1 MGKHTELPWEIREP
15 NGQGNGFLVGPVWI
29 GGGLHDGRG
38 KEDAELVHVATAY
51 HARLVEALRETTAN
65 LELARMHVD
74 GEAGSM
80 LFDQIQHNRTLLA
93 QLDGELE

>member
-38 KEDAELVHVATAY
+38 GADAELVHVSTKY
-51 HARLVEALRETTAN
+51 HARLVEALRALLKSSELQPVTSDD
-65 LELARMHVD
+65 LEIAEH
-74 GEAGSM
+74 EA
-80 LFDQIQHNRTLLA
+80 RTLLA
-93 QLDGELE
+93 QLDGENK

>member
-38 KEDAELVHVATAY
+38 GADAELVHVSTKY
-51 HARLVEALRETTAN
+51 HARLVEALRE
-65 LELARMHVD
+65 LLGS
-74 GEAGSM
+74 GEFYGPSGEHAQE
-80 LFDQIQHNRTLLA
+80 DAIALLA